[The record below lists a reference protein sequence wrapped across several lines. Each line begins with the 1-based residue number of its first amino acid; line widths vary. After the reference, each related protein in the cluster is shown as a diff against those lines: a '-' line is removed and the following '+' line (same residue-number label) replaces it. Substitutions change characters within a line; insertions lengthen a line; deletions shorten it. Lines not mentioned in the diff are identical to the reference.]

1 MANVPTTGELNINII
16 FEDGGGKRTP
26 NGDTQNP
33 SNPVQEGLPSAKN
46 PTESGAQSTVRHFAL
61 NAMQSVGQK
70 VVNTAVS
77 NIGFRTGNYAKQS
90 TAESAINAVTT
101 GAGIAMLAYS
111 TNIYVAI
118 AALAVQAISM
128 GVEAKNEQ
136 LRIDRENF
144 AYSQKARKLGFTVNR
159 SR

>member
-1 MANVPTTGELNINII
+1 MASIPTTGELNINIL
-16 FEDGGGKRTP
+16 FEDGAGKRTP

-33 SNPVQEGLPSAKN
+33 SNPVQEGLPNAKS
-46 PTESGAQSTVRHFAL
+46 PTESGAQSTVKHFAL

-77 NIGFRTGNYAKQS
+77 NIGFRTGNYARQS
-90 TAESAINAVTT
+90 TAESAVNAVTT
-101 GAGIAMLAYS
+101 GAGIAALAYS
-111 TNIYVAI
+111 NVYLAI

-136 LRIDRENF
+136 LRLDRENF
-144 AYSQKARKLGFTVNR
+144 ANSQKARKLGFTVNR